1 MANVASHMKTGR
13 KGEEVAAMHLRS
25 LGYTIYDR
33 NVRVHRDEID
43 IIAYDPVD
51 KVMVFVE
58 VKARSHFDADF
69 LPEGNITAK
78 KKQKLHRSALYWT
91 SEHEFEGSYR
101 IDVVTVIQNKV
112 VEHFKEITIE
122 PIL

>member
-1 MANVASHMKTGR
+1 MENVAPHMRTGR
-13 KGEEVAAMHLRS
+13 KGEEVAAVYLRS

-43 IIAYDPVD
+43 IIAYDPAD
-51 KVMVFVE
+51 KVIVFVE
-58 VKARSHFDADF
+58 VKTRSHFDADF
-69 LPEGNITAK
+69 LPELNVTAK
-78 KKQKLHRSALYWT
+78 KKQKLHRSALHWT
-91 SEHEFEGSYR
+91 SEHAFEGSYR

-112 VEHFKEITIE
+112 AEHFQEIAIE